1 MFDKEIAVIYFEYK
15 YEQGLFE
22 NYLFIIFSTE
32 NSYNFGVRG
41 GSPAIVNDCVP
52 DNKCIV
58 GIADFFT
65 AVMHHLSA
73 SAILIT
79 PNMFLNNSSFLKI
92 SQNPIGIAIFQS
104 PRIADKFEFY
114 LARFPWT
121 ANCVVKYIRTRQDKL
136 RAKSS
141 LLSAKKV
148 SPFWN

>member
-1 MFDKEIAVIYFEYK
+1 MAMLYLVLTSRNLSLMNYVIIHRHGTRERSPLQSHINSHISPSSFASESF
-15 YEQGLFE
+15 LFPRKP
-22 NYLFIIFSTE
+22 TE
-32 NSYNFGVRG
+32 KIYILR
-41 GSPAIVNDCVP
+41 
-52 DNKCIV
+52 
-58 GIADFFT
+58 
-65 AVMHHLSA
+65 
-73 SAILIT
+73 LIT

-114 LARFPWT
+114 LARFSWT